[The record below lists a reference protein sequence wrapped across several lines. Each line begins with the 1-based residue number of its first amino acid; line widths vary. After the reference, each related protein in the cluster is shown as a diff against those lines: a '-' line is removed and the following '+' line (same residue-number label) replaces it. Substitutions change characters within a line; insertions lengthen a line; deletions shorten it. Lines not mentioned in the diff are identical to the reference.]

1 MRAKV
6 LMLTPF
12 NKGYRKIMLNKKLN
26 PTGPKNKKLVI
37 SLQICRR
44 GQVGG
49 IKRKT
54 H

>member
-1 MRAKV
+1 
-6 LMLTPF
+6 MLTLF

-37 SLQICRR
+37 SLQICRGSR
-44 GQVGG
+44 VEG